1 LTGPLH
7 GFRVVELAGIGPGPF
22 AGMLLADMG
31 ADVVR
36 IDRPDVPGSHPDS
49 HRRQEARFDVLGR
62 GRRSVAVDLKHPDG
76 PEVVLRLAEQADAL
90 LEGFR
95 PGVTERLG
103 VGPDECLG
111 RNPRLVYG
119 RMTGWGQ
126 SGPLAQS
133 AGRDVNYIALSGI
146 LAMIGRRGQP
156 PVPPLTLLGD
166 FGGGGMLLAFGL
178 ACAMLEASRSGRGQ
192 VVDAAMLDGAALLA
206 AMFHGMRAS
215 GDWSDERGTNLLD
228 TGAYFYEVY
237 ETSDGRY
244 ISLGALDARS
254 HELLVRLTGLVG
266 DGDPVPDPDD
276 RSAWPGMKTRLA
288 ALVRTKTRDE
298 WCRLLEGTDACFA
311 PVLESGEAPDHP
323 HNRARGTFVDVDGV
337 TQAAPAPRFSRTAP
351 GPPGRPPRAGE
362 HSEEALAS
370 WGFSPDELS
379 VLLGSGVV
387 AQA

>member
-7 GFRVVELAGIGPGPF
+7 GFRVLELAGIGPAPF
-22 AGMLLADMG
+22 AGMVLADMG

-36 IDRPDVPGSHPDS
+36 IDRPDVPGSRAGSQRH
-49 HRRQEARFDVLGR
+49 QEAQFDLLGR

-76 PEVVLRLAEQADAL
+76 PGVVLRLAERADAL
-90 LEGFR
+90 IEGFR

-103 VGPDECLG
+103 VGPDDCLG

-119 RMTGWGQ
+119 RMSGWGQ
-126 SGPLAQS
+126 SGPLAQA
-133 AGRDVNYIALSGI
+133 AGRDLNYIALSGT
-146 LAMIGRRGQP
+146 LAMIGRRGEP

-166 FGGGGMLLAFGL
+166 FGGGGLLLAFGVV
-178 ACAMLEASRSGRGQ
+178 CAMLEAARSGRGQ
-192 VVDAAMLDGAALLA
+192 VIDAAMLDGSALLA
-206 AMFHGMRAS
+206 TMFQGLRAS

-237 ETSDGRY
+237 ETADRRY

-266 DGDPVPDPDD
+266 EDDPVPDPDD
-276 RSAWPGMKTRLA
+276 RSAWPSMKARLA
-288 ALVRTKTRDE
+288 ALVRTRTREE

-311 PVLESGEAPDHP
+311 PVLELGEAPDHP
-323 HNRARGTFVDVDGV
+323 HNRARGTFVEVDGV
-337 TQAAPAPRFSRTAP
+337 MQAAPAPRFSRTAP
-351 GPPGRPPRAGE
+351 DLPARPPRAGE
-362 HSEEALAS
+362 HTREALVN
-370 WGFSPDELS
+370 WDFSTDELLG
-379 VLLGSGVV
+379 LLGSGAV